1 MNSREGRLAATD
13 VDKLRNLILNSF
25 RVRENQDPV
34 YVDLGGNLS
43 RISAPQHQVIFGR
56 RGSGK
61 SCLFIHYLK
70 SHEKD
75 RIPPI
80 YVLSDEFKR
89 LTFPDVLIRLLIQI
103 MDGIPTKGRWWKK
116 ILRLQ
121 TPTERKAQEL
131 RALLDLAEEADVTAG
146 ETSKRKDA
154 KQAKA
159 TEGGLGVQLSL
170 ESSSEHSRSS
180 SFRER
185 KIETLERYLRDYKDA
200 IQASLS
206 TWGQKEVAVLIDDFY
221 LFPRDKQA
229 DIVDYLHR
237 LLRDTNLYL
246 KIGTIRHRTTLL
258 RNDRQTIGVELG
270 QDVEAISLDRTFED
284 LEATQ
289 SFLLQM
295 LRKLAERQEISDI
308 EAFFNPEALQALTLA
323 SGGVPRDF
331 LNIFVQA
338 IDSAR
343 AKQSLRWLTP
353 RLVYEGAGRVSYQQ
367 KLRNL
372 KEDAGVDVDG
382 LERTFVDLLKFC
394 LRESKKTAF
403 LISQEDAQANR
414 GEHSLIHQLMDL
426 KLIHVVEPDTSAASG
441 RSGRFEAY
449 TLDFAL
455 FNEPRRRGIEIVEF
469 WRIDES
475 RRRVGIREA
484 PVFPL
489 PRAMKAFKDTSN
501 QAKPEDELDNLP
513 TADDEDDAQQAAA
526 GDAAPTAPLGGA

>member
-1 MNSREGRLAATD
+1 MPDSQGRLAAPD
-13 VDKLRNLILNSF
+13 VDALKNLILNSF
-25 RVRENQDPV
+25 RVRENQNPV
-34 YVDLGGNLS
+34 YVDLGGNLD

-61 SCLFIHYLK
+61 SCLFIHFLK

-75 RIPPI
+75 RVPPI

-89 LTFPDVLIRLLIQI
+89 LTFPDVLIRLLIKI
-103 MDGIPTKGRWWKK
+103 MDGIPTKGRWWKR
-116 ILRLQ
+116 ILCMR
-121 TPTERKAQEL
+121 TPTERRAKQL
-131 RALLDLAEEADVTAG
+131 RTLLDMAEEADVTSG
-146 ETSKRKDA
+146 EKLTRKDA
-154 KQAKA
+154 NHVKA
-159 TEGGLGVQLSL
+159 AEAGLGVHTSL

-185 KIETLERYLRDYKDA
+185 KIETLERHLRDYKDA
-200 IQASLS
+200 IQASLK
-206 TWGQKEVAVLIDDFY
+206 TWGQSEVAVLIDDFY

-284 LEATQ
+284 LDATQ

-295 LRKLAERQEISDI
+295 LRKLAERERISDI
-308 EAFFNPEALQALTLA
+308 DAFFNPEALQALTLA

-338 IDSAR
+338 IDVAR
-343 AKQSLRWLTP
+343 ARQLPRWLTP
-353 RLVYEGAGRVSYQQ
+353 KLVYGGAGRISYTQ

-394 LRESKKTAF
+394 LSESKKTAF
-403 LISQEDAQANR
+403 LISQDDAQTHRTA
-414 GEHSLIHQLMDL
+414 HSLIQQLMDL

-441 RSGRFEAY
+441 RTGRFEAY

-469 WRIDES
+469 WKRDES
-475 RRRVGIREA
+475 RRRLGIREA

-489 PRAMKAFKDTSN
+489 SRAMEAFEDTSK

-513 TADDEDDAQQAAA
+513 TEENEDDAQ
-526 GDAAPTAPLGGA
+526 